1 VLVTQRSTI
10 LELDAPGGRPVVRV
24 ALQGL
29 IFELAA
35 LVERIKALIFALQNS
50 GSWPSAIIAG
60 WLRNY
65 AGAISSLRSYINM
78 YRALF

>member
-1 VLVTQRSTI
+1 MTQQGTLLEPDASIGRS
-10 LELDAPGGRPVVRV
+10 AVRV

-35 LVERIKALIFALQNS
+35 LVERIKTLIVALQNS

-65 AGAISSLRSYINM
+65 AGAISSLRSYIDM
-78 YRALF
+78 YRAFF